1 MNRTASLIDPRA
13 ALAEPGV
20 HIAAGAAAFVTAGVL
35 SSSDDGIVLCP
46 FRRCTGGYCPGCGL
60 TRASGRLLRGDL
72 VGSWQQHPY
81 IIVGVLQAVVFTAL
95 WATGSRLWAPIR
107 RRITPIVV
115 ANVTLLL
122 AIWVARLAT
131 GSIPV
136 PFG

>member
-1 MNRTASLIDPRA
+1 MSRAAAWRQPRT

-20 HIAAGAAAFVTAGVL
+20 QIAVGAAAFVTAGLL
-35 SSSDDGIVLCP
+35 SSSDDGLVLCP

-60 TRASGRLLRGDL
+60 TRSSGRLLRGDL

-81 IIVGVLQAVVFTAL
+81 VVIGVVQAIVLTTL
-95 WATGSRLWAPIR
+95 WATGSRLWPTVR
-107 RRITPIVV
+107 RHAVPLMA
-115 ANVTLLL
+115 ANITLLV
-122 AIWVARLAT
+122 AIWVARLVT

>member
-1 MNRTASLIDPRA
+1 MTNAVTWADPRSVVA
-13 ALAEPGV
+13 SPGV
-20 HIAAGAAAFVTAGVL
+20 QIAAGAAAFVTAGML

-81 IIVGVLQAVVFTAL
+81 VIIGVVQAVVLTTL
-95 WATGSRLWAPIR
+95 WATGSRLWPTVR
-107 RRITPIVV
+107 RYAMPLIVT
-115 ANVTLLL
+115 NITLLV

-131 GSIPV
+131 GAIPI